1 MTDLLWV
8 LAAGGALIT
17 WIAVALTSVLG
28 ARRLRRLEDV
38 GRPRPEDPPLP
49 RVSVIVTAHNEE
61 RSAER
66 ALRSLLA
73 QDYADYEVVYVDDR
87 SDDRTGEIADR
98 LSRED
103 ARVKVIHV
111 RALPAGWFG
120 KNHAAWRAAS
130 AATGDVLLFT
140 DGDAIFAPGAVEYG
154 VRHLVREKLD
164 FLSVFGRVAV
174 RGALLQACVMNTTLA
189 LFSKTRPW
197 EVRDPESPASFG
209 FGPYIMF
216 RAAAYRTM
224 GGYRRIALRPDED
237 VQICKLAKRSGL
249 PSDVLVGHEHVQ
261 FEWYTAPGGLVR
273 GLEKSFF
280 ATLDY
285 RLSQVVSGT
294 LALFWLLSPF
304 VLAPAAAAAEMPV
317 ALALAAVAVGVC
329 WTTVVLAARAMRYP
343 GWTGLLYPLATLIVS
358 YIMWRST
365 LVTMT
370 RGVAWGGPPVPL
382 SELRAHARPGGGP
395 AGPSE

>member
-1 MTDLLWV
+1 MGDVLSTVFAAAALL
-8 LAAGGALIT
+8 T
-17 WIAVALTSVLG
+17 WTAVALISVSG
-28 ARRLRRLEDV
+28 ARRMRRLEDV
-38 GRPRPEDPPLP
+38 GPARPGDPPLP

-61 RSAER
+61 RSAEQS
-66 ALRSLLA
+66 LRSLLR
-73 QDYADYEVVYVDDR
+73 QDYPNYEVVYVDDR

-98 LSRED
+98 FGRED

-120 KNHAAWRAAS
+120 KNHAAWRAAE

-140 DGDAIFAPGAVEYG
+140 DGDAIFAPRAVEYG
-154 VRHLVREKLD
+154 VRHLAREDLD

-174 RGALLQACVMNTTLA
+174 RGAMLRACVMNTTLA

-197 EVRDPESPASFG
+197 EVRDPGSPASFG

-216 RAAAYRTM
+216 RAAAYRNM
-224 GGYRRIALRPDED
+224 GGHRRIALRPDED
-237 VQICKLAKRSGL
+237 VQICRLAKRSGL
-249 PSDVLVGHEHVQ
+249 PSDVVVGHGHVW
-261 FEWYTAPGGLVR
+261 FEWYTALGGLVR

-294 LALFWLLSPF
+294 LALFWLISPF
-304 VLAPAAAAAEMPV
+304 VMAPVSAAAGPSA
-317 ALALAAVAVGVC
+317 ALALWTGAAAVC
-329 WTTVVLAARAMRYP
+329 WATAVLAARALRFP
-343 GWTGLLYPLATLIVS
+343 GWTGLLYPLATVVVS

-365 LVTMT
+365 LVTIF
-370 RGVAWGGPPVPL
+370 RGVSWGGAPVPL
-382 SELRAHARPGGGP
+382 SVLRSFRILVGP
-395 AGPSE
+395 DGDTAE